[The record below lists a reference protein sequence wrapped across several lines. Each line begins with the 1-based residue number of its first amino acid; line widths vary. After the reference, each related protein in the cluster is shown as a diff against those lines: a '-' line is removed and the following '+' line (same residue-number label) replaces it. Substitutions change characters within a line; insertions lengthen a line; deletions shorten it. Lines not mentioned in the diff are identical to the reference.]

1 MTTDPKK
8 SSPATT
14 RGPVIAGG
22 LFLVV
27 ILGVAGLY
35 GIKGASRNGQIADGA
50 APNCAASKPI
60 AEKLDPIARGE
71 VAALKINPSP
81 KPAVEVAFSSHDGKP
96 LTLRDFRGKTV
107 LLNLWAT
114 WCAPCR
120 AEMPALDR
128 LQQELGGTDFEVVS
142 VNIDTNRLDR
152 PRAFLNEVGVKK
164 LSYYSDQ
171 SGAIFADLKK
181 AGKAF
186 GMPTTL
192 LIDKAGCEL
201 GVMAGPAEWS
211 SPDALY
217 LIRAALGK

>member
-1 MTTDPKK
+1 MTDPK
-8 SSPATT
+8 SASAGTS
-14 RGPVIAGG
+14 RGLLIAGG
-22 LFLVV
+22 LL
-27 ILGVAGLY
+27 IGIIAGVAGLY
-35 GIKGASRNGQIADGA
+35 GMKGASRNGDSAGA
-50 APNCAASKPI
+50 ADCGPAKRV
-60 AEKLDPIARGE
+60 AETLEPVARGE
-71 VAALKINPSP
+71 VAAMKINATPR
-81 KPAVEVAFSSHDGKP
+81 PAPPVSFSSHDGKP
-96 LTLRDFRGKTV
+96 LSLADFRGKTV

-128 LQQELGGTDFEVVS
+128 LQQEFGGADFEVVAI
-142 VNIDTNRLDR
+142 NIDTNRLDR

-164 LSYYSDQ
+164 LAYYSDQ
-171 SGAIFADLKK
+171 SATIFADLKR

-192 LIDKAGCEL
+192 LIDAKGCEL

-217 LIRAALGK
+217 LIRTALGR

>member
-1 MTTDPKK
+1 MTIDPN
-8 SSPATT
+8 SAPAGTT
-14 RGPVIAGG
+14 RGPLIAGG

-27 ILGVAGLY
+27 VLGVAALY
-35 GIKGASRNGQIADGA
+35 GIKGTSRNGQMADAGA
-50 APNCAASKPI
+50 PSCSAAKRV
-60 AEKLDPIARGE
+60 AEKLEPVARGE
-71 VAALKINPSP
+71 VAALKISTAP
-81 KPAVEVAFSSHDGKP
+81 KPAVNVAFSSHDGKP
-96 LTLRDFRGKTV
+96 LTLADFRGKTV

-128 LQQELGGTDFEVVS
+128 LQQELGGADFEVVS
-142 VNIDTNRLDR
+142 VNIDTNRLER
-152 PRAFLNEVGVKK
+152 PRAFLAEVGVKK

-201 GVMAGPAEWS
+201 GVMAGPAEWA

-217 LIRAALGK
+217 LIRTALGK